1 MRAEITLIFYHIHP
15 LIACFLKSEFDL
27 RDLCWFAGFE
37 MKNAFPECLHGKK
50 FLHHRMGGSDDDT
63 ACVLE
68 QEV

>member
-1 MRAEITLIFYHIHP
+1 MRAEITLIFYHIHR
-15 LIACFLKSEFDL
+15 LIACFLKSESDL

-50 FLHHRMGGSDDDT
+50 FLHHRMRGSDDDT